1 MAVTAKNPK
10 IIQRDGVVYYLH
22 PSTGLIP
29 LSRLVEQCGYRIDKL
44 CDALDVSP
52 RHFRRIFDTSLG
64 ICPKKYLK
72 SERMVAARR
81 LLRGGL
87 SIKEVSDQLGFNSQK
102 DFYREFREYY
112 DLAPTDF
119 RSRESDRVIESL
131 GSRH

>member
-1 MAVTAKNPK
+1 MAASAIKTK
-10 IIQRDGVVYYLH
+10 IVQRDGVIYYLH
-22 PSTGLIP
+22 PSAGLIP
-29 LSRLVEQCGYRIDKL
+29 LSRLVEQCKYSIDGL
-44 CDALDVSP
+44 CTALEVSP

-102 DFYREFREYY
+102 DFYREFREFY
-112 DLAPTDF
+112 DLAPSDF
-119 RSRESDRVIESL
+119 RSRESDRVIDRL
-131 GSRH
+131 GVGS

>member
-1 MAVTAKNPK
+1 MAASAIKTK
-10 IIQRDGVVYYLH
+10 IIQRDGVIYYLH
-22 PSTGLIP
+22 PSAGLIP
-29 LSRLVEQCGYRIDKL
+29 LSRLVEQCKYSIDGL
-44 CDALDVSP
+44 CTALEVSP

-72 SERMVAARR
+72 SERMVAARS

-119 RSRESDRVIESL
+119 RSRESDRMIESL